1 MAQFDLLSL
10 LESLKG
16 GTKPTSKQTMMTAM
30 QLSLANE
37 AKRRQAAN
45 QEFANMLGGVEAI
58 DLTTNQLRYHQASII
73 EGIKGNM
80 VDLYRS
86 KKGNLNEEDRAAI
99 STEMNRLDFYQQKL
113 QNMQSFFNEA
123 NEVVRKQP
131 GAYDKNMMAAEWQ
144 KMQDDPMNYTP
155 ENTMGFGET
164 GNPFLSYQTKDPFLF
179 LRNNIKGY
187 RSSVPKRQDETE
199 VLKGN
204 KKYSSTVTEYGT
216 PDNFKAYVMDL
227 ASRDRGFMKGIFQA
241 YDINEDDEMK
251 NHYITM
257 AQENGFPPSIQA
269 LFNTQNF
276 KDLENYATKQV
287 DTSQTAYREPSK
299 KGFYLNFDRGTFGYG
314 NAEAPLEEYQAEGG
328 HVYESFANLAPH
340 NKKVRAVQLQG
351 DIYKLEPSGVRRKI
365 KEPKGEYT
373 LEGLSIDDGV
383 ALVSR
388 EGRGAREELETLE
401 IPIENNMAL
410 FSRYGVSEI
419 PEPSK
424 ERGWYYEPTQ
434 EMVEKGLEEE
444 GVAVPEKGIG
454 RKLLGMNVKKDD
466 LRDYLDAKYKEAEAT
481 GFELNE
487 IVVTEDQ
494 YDEAFEQSGLK
505 TEKEYVDDLMKQGYK
520 IKIK

>member
-16 GTKPTSKQTMMTAM
+16 GSKPTSKQTMMTAM
-30 QLSLANE
+30 QVSLANE

-45 QEFANMLGGVEAI
+45 QEFANMLGNVEAI
-58 DLTTNQLRYHQASII
+58 DLTSNQLRSHQASII
-73 EGIKGNM
+73 EGVKGNM

-113 QNMQSFFNEA
+113 QNMQNFFNEA
-123 NEVVRKQP
+123 NEVINKNP
-131 GAYDKNMMAAEWQ
+131 KDYDKNMMAAEWQ

-155 ENTMGFGET
+155 EQTMGFGET
-164 GNPFLSYQTKDPFLF
+164 GNPFLTYQTKDPFLF

-199 VLKGN
+199 VLKGD

-216 PDNFKAYVMDL
+216 PDDFKAYVMDL

-269 LFNTQNF
+269 LFNSQNF

-299 KGFYLNFDRGTFGYG
+299 RGFFINFGRGTWGDDDGDY
-314 NAEAPLEEYQAEGG
+314 AIEEYSEPGG
-328 HVYESFANLAPH
+328 HVYEEFANLSPR
-340 NKKVRAVQLQG
+340 NQMVRKVQLQG
-351 DIYKLEPSGVRRKI
+351 DVYRLDPSGVREKVEVETDTYRI
-365 KEPKGEYT
+365 KGISAK
-373 LEGLSIDDGV
+373 DGV
-383 ALVSR
+383 ALVTR
-388 EGRGAREELETLE
+388 EFEGQDETLE
-401 IPIENNMAL
+401 IPLKNNMAI
-410 FSRYGVSEI
+410 FNKYNITGI
-419 PEPSK
+419 GEPAV
-424 ERGWYYEPTQ
+424 ERGWYFEPTE
-434 EMVEKGLEEE
+434 EMVSKKLEQEGYEDPGEGIFKRREKKEYEKEKQRIEKEIGITEDVENKE
-444 GVAVPEKGIG
+444 YSDAQEKGIKAVMDANNISREEAIQALINAG
-454 RKLLGMNVKKDD
+454 KL
-466 LRDYLDAKYKEAEAT
+466 
-481 GFELNE
+481 
-487 IVVTEDQ
+487 
-494 YDEAFEQSGLK
+494 
-505 TEKEYVDDLMKQGYK
+505 
-520 IKIK
+520 